1 MPNVELS
8 FLALPVTQCKNLVLC
23 CATGDWHLFIHRQ
36 RDRSDLRQKVRVST
50 TALRY
55 RHVVLYD
62 ADQIPSWRNRMYFTG
77 DRNTVNSC
85 CTISILKNPQQFA
98 WGWEIRHQTSK
109 NRRILHES
117 CMHMLAGGCTP
128 KWAQFR

>member
-36 RDRSDLRQKVRVST
+36 RDRSDFGQKVRVST

-55 RHVVLYD
+55 RLVVLVGLLLVVVWY
-62 ADQIPSWRNRMYFTG
+62 RYVLYYVLG
-77 DRNTVNSC
+77 LVV
-85 CTISILKNPQQFA
+85 
-98 WGWEIRHQTSK
+98 SK
-109 NRRILHES
+109 
-117 CMHMLAGGCTP
+117 
-128 KWAQFR
+128 